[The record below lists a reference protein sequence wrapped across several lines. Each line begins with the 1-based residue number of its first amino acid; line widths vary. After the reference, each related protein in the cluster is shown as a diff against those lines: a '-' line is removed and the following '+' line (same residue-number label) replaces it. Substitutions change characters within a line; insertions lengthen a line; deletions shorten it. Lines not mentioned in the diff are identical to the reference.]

1 VIRGA
6 HLTASACLLAWVIAT
21 SVLAQPLSVEPS
33 WRISLDAG
41 EIRTVAFSPGATCVG
56 IATDSTVVVVSAAG
70 QRLWEWDYKKAN
82 RLIRAWD
89 LAVNKSCD
97 TVAFTGDSDYKFVWL
112 ARKNGT
118 RTPIALK
125 STPSKVA
132 FGVDTPFLA
141 VATALPAVYGFSLQ
155 GEAQWTSKRDEE
167 NAPTGSL
174 QDRKALSRINPFS
187 WFDTISFSDDLRTEV
202 RAGEPNHG
210 PGHGWVQMARG
221 DGASWSKTVDCHS
234 ALVSHDGS
242 WVVIRGQVL
251 PDDTS
256 DDHAW
261 DCDHV
266 SITVVGVDGAVAHE
280 WPAPT
285 GRLLGVS
292 ADNNHFVLQQPN
304 VTEGLTLDG
313 TVAWSISTPHQDVIV
328 SPDGR
333 VLVSKETHGSSV
345 ALYRLPK

>member
-1 VIRGA
+1 MRRFRA
-6 HLTASACLLAWVIAT
+6 IAT
-21 SVLAQPLSVEPS
+21 CLIVCGAATRSLAQPFSIEPS
-33 WRISLDAG
+33 WRISLDSG
-41 EIRTVAFSPGATCVG
+41 EIRTAAFSPGTACVG

-70 QRLWEWDYKKAN
+70 QRLWAWDYKRAN
-82 RLIRAWD
+82 RLIRARD

-155 GEAQWTSKRDEE
+155 GDAQWTSKGDQES
-167 NAPTGSL
+167 APTRSL

-187 WFDTISFSDDLRTEV
+187 WFDTISLSDDLRTEV

-210 PGHGWVQMARG
+210 PGHGWVRMARG
-221 DGASWSKTVDCHS
+221 DGASWSKTVECQS

-242 WVVIRGQVL
+242 WVVIRGQIL
-251 PDDTS
+251 PDDTPDGRGGC
-256 DDHAW
+256 DDM
-261 DCDHV
+261 
-266 SITVVGVDGAVAHE
+266 SLTVIGVDGRVAHT
-280 WPAPT
+280 WRAPT
-285 GRLLGVS
+285 GALLGVS
-292 ADNNHFVLQQPN
+292 ADDKHFVLQQQN
-304 VTEGLTLDG
+304 VTEGLALDG

-328 SPDGR
+328 SRDGR